1 MNFQE
6 LRKIYDEGM
15 LHDLNNA
22 LQQVY
27 LAAVAETHKVRDDLA
42 GVDVQALQ
50 AENVALK
57 AQVVALTLAPAP
69 VVETTRAVEALAP
82 TEQVIELDR
91 PVTTEPNAG
100 PGAIEGVGTAT

>member
-27 LAAVAETHKVRDDLA
+27 LAAVAETHNLRNDLA
-42 GVDVQALQ
+42 GVDVQSLQ

-69 VVETTRAVEALAP
+69 AVEALTP
-82 TEQVIELDR
+82 TGQVIEPDK
-91 PVTTEPNAG
+91 PATTEPNAG
-100 PGAIEGVGTAT
+100 PGAISGVVTST